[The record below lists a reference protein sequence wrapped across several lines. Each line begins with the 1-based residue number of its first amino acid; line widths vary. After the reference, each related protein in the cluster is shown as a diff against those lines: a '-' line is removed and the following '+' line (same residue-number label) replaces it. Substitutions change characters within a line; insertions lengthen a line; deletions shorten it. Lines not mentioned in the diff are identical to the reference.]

1 MAKKDV
7 KIEEKVTAAPKTAK
21 KPFDMEKKKDGTIA
35 LTITIPWSDVEKVR
49 NEIVEELIQHVEL
62 PGFRKGKAPRA
73 VAEQKLAPERVRE
86 ETLKKI
92 LTDHY
97 IQAVKNFGIKP
108 LINPLI
114 HVETFTEGTELVF
127 LAETCEEPE
136 IELGDYKAA
145 ISKVTAKSKII
156 IPHSASSGQAGKEA
170 EKPSLDAILDAALS
184 VTTITIPK
192 VLIDNESQRL
202 LSRFLDEVKT
212 LGMSLEQYLSSK
224 NITSEQLKAEYEA
237 RAEQDLKLEF
247 FLRRVS
253 DAEKITVEPKDIE
266 EALGSIE
273 NQKEREEIAQNP
285 YLVASIIRQQKTLD
299 FLSKI

>member
-7 KIEEKVTAAPKTAK
+7 KIEEKATAAPKTAK
-21 KPFDMEKKKDGTIA
+21 KPFDMEKKKDGTIT

-97 IQAVKNFGIKP
+97 IQAVKNFNIRP

-156 IPHSASSGQAGKEA
+156 VPGKEQ
-170 EKPSLDAILDAALS
+170 EKPSLDAVLDAALG
-184 VTTITIPK
+184 VTKITIPK

>member
-21 KPFDMEKKKDGTIA
+21 KPFDMEKKKDGTIT

-156 IPHSASSGQAGKEA
+156 VPGKEA
-170 EKPSLDAILDAALS
+170 EKPSLDTILDAALS